1 LTGRTNP
8 APTGRREATTIYR
21 QAGWTV
27 LRALVSIAVVLAVYY
42 WLPFD
47 HSSTGV
53 AITLLVIELVL
64 LITLIAWQ
72 VRLIVAHPY
81 PGVRAVEALATTI
94 ALFLALFAST
104 YFVMARL
111 APTASASR

>member
-1 LTGRTNP
+1 MTGSTSP
-8 APTGRREATTIYR
+8 APTARRAATLVYR
-21 QAGWTV
+21 QAGSGV
-27 LRALVSIAVVLAVYY
+27 LRVLLSIAVVLAVYY

-53 AITLLVIELVL
+53 AITILVSGLVL
-64 LITLIAWQ
+64 LIALIAWQ
-72 VRLIVAHPY
+72 VQLIVAHTH
-81 PGVRAVEALATTI
+81 PGMRAVEALATTI

-111 APTASASR
+111 APTVSASR